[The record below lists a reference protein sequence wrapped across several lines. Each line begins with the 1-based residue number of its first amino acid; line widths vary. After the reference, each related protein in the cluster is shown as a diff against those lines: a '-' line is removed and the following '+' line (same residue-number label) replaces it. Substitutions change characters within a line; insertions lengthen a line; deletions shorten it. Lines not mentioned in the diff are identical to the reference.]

1 MKRIRVKRV
10 GKKRDLNQ
18 QQTVSQSDT
27 QTVTVIIIFKKQG
40 EKNKKPEIRK
50 G

>member
-1 MKRIRVKRV
+1 VE
-10 GKKRDLNQ
+10 KKRDLNQ

-40 EKNKKPEIRK
+40 EKNKKQRNERGK
-50 G
+50 SNV